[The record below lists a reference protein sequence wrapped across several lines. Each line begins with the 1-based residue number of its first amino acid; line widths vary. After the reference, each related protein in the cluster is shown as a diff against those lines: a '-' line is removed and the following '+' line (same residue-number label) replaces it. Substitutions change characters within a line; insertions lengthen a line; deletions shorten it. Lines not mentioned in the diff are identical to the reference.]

1 MSRVAIAKA
10 DPRDVGPAV
19 TKVLELSGCMARIT
33 PGLKVVVKP
42 NLITD
47 NPEYIARGANTSIP
61 VLECLLRILA
71 DKGTRVTVGESEV
84 GTKVQGR
91 HLAKTVAYMSLEEL
105 CKRYGAAFANFTED
119 RKVNVPLDGLH
130 FKSFELS
137 YRQAEADLV
146 ITIPKVKTHK
156 YATMTCSIK
165 NMYGMIPEARRV
177 IYHRW
182 LSKAIVDINTVF
194 EGRLITLVDGMTA
207 MEGNGPV
214 YGDPIEMNLVLSSQD
229 LVAAD
234 TICARLIGLDPR
246 SIEHLQLAE
255 KRGLGSS
262 REIEIMGD
270 DVALPW
276 RVFRPAKLNTY
287 RTFEHRLMRSPLVH
301 ILVSDGFQR
310 HVSSHLRPITRRLRG
325 GSFSWYLD
333 KESINST
340 GMNKLSQ

>member
-1 MSRVAIAKA
+1 MSRVALAKA
-10 DPRDVGPAV
+10 DPTNVKPAV
-19 TKVLELSGCMARIT
+19 TRVLELSGCLTRFT
-33 PGLKVVVKP
+33 PSLKVVVKP

-61 VLECLLRILA
+61 VLETLLGILA
-71 DKGTRVTVGESEV
+71 DAGCNVTVGESEV
-84 GTKVQGR
+84 GTNVQGR
-91 HLAKTVAYMSLEEL
+91 RLSQTVRYMDLDNL
-105 CKRYGAAFANFTED
+105 CKRYGATFANFTED
-119 RKVNVPLDGLH
+119 RKVKVPVAGLH
-130 FKSFELS
+130 FKSFDLS
-137 YRQAEADLV
+137 YRQAEAELV

-177 IYHRW
+177 IYHQW

-214 YGDPIEMNLVLSSQD
+214 YGDPIEMNMVLASQD
-229 LVAAD
+229 LVASD
-234 TICARLIGLDPR
+234 TICAQLIGLDPK

-255 KRGLGSS
+255 QCGLGSS
-262 REIEIMGD
+262 RNIEVVGD
-270 DVALPW
+270 EVSRPW
-276 RVFRPAKLNTY
+276 RVFRPAKLNAY

-310 HVSSHLRPITRRLRG
+310 NVSSHLRPITRRLRG

-333 KESINST
+333 TKEAPR
-340 GMNKLSQ
+340 

>member
-1 MSRVAIAKA
+1 MSRVAIARA
-10 DPRDVGPAV
+10 DPGNVDPSVAR
-19 TKVLELSGCMARIT
+19 VLELAGCTGRFL

-61 VLECLLRILA
+61 VLEALLRILSDA
-71 DKGTRVTVGESEV
+71 GCHITVGESEV
-84 GTKVQGR
+84 GTHVQGR
-91 HLAKTVAYMSLEEL
+91 RLAKAARYMDLDNL
-105 CKRYGAAFANFTED
+105 CKRYGATFTNFTED
-119 RKVNVPLDGLH
+119 RKVTVPVDGLR
-130 FKSFELS
+130 FRSFELS

-146 ITIPKVKTHK
+146 ITIPKIKTHK

-182 LSKAIVDINTVF
+182 LSNAIVDINTVF
-194 EGRLITLVDGMTA
+194 KGRLITLVDGITA

-214 YGDPIEMNLVLSSQD
+214 YGEPVEMNMVLSSQD
-229 LVAAD
+229 LVASD
-234 TICARLIGLDPR
+234 TICARLIGIDPH
-246 SIEHLQLAE
+246 SIQHLQVAE
-255 KRGLGSS
+255 RRGLGSS
-262 REIEIMGD
+262 RDIELVGD

-276 RVFRPAKLNTY
+276 RVFRPARMNTY
-287 RTFEHRLMRSPLVH
+287 RIFEHRLMCSPFVH

-325 GSFSWYLD
+325 GSFSWYL
-333 KESINST
+333 EREGNNLETPS
-340 GMNKLSQ
+340 

>member
-10 DPRDVGPAV
+10 DPHHVSPAV
-19 TKVLELSGCMARIT
+19 TRVLELSGCMALFS

-47 NPEYIARGANTSIP
+47 NPEYIARGSNTSIP
-61 VLECLLRILA
+61 VLEALLSILA
-71 DKGTRVTVGESEV
+71 EAGCAVTVGESEV
-84 GTKVQGR
+84 GTSVQGR
-91 HLAKTVAYMSLEEL
+91 RLAQTVRHMDLDNL
-105 CKRYGAAFANFTED
+105 CKRYNASFANFTED
-119 RKVNVPLDGLH
+119 RKVRVAVDGLH

-146 ITIPKVKTHK
+146 ITIPKIKTHK

-194 EGRLITLVDGMTA
+194 KGRLITLVDGMTA

-214 YGDPIEMNLVLSSQD
+214 YGDPVEMNMVLSSQD
-229 LVAAD
+229 LVASD
-234 TICARLIGLDPR
+234 TLCAQLIGLNPK

-255 KRGLGSS
+255 RRGLGSS
-262 REIEIMGD
+262 RDIELVGD
-270 DVALPW
+270 EVPIPW
-276 RVFRPAKLNTY
+276 RVFRPAKLNAY

-301 ILVSDGFQR
+301 VLVSDRFQR

-333 KESINST
+333 GDPIDS
-340 GMNKLSQ
+340 LR

>member
-10 DPRDVGPAV
+10 DPANVTPAV
-19 TKVLELSGCMARIT
+19 TRVLELSDCITRFT

-47 NPEYIARGANTSIP
+47 NPDYIARGANTSIP
-61 VLECLLRILA
+61 VLETLLGILA
-71 DKGTRVTVGESEV
+71 DAKCVVTVGESEV

-91 HLAKTVAYMSLEEL
+91 RLAQTVRYMDLDNL
-105 CKRYGAAFANFTED
+105 CKRYGATFANFTED
-119 RKVNVPLDGLH
+119 RKVNVPVAGLH
-130 FKSFELS
+130 FKSFDLS
-137 YRQAEADLV
+137 FRQAEADLV

-156 YATMTCSIK
+156 YASMTCSIK
-165 NMYGMIPEARRV
+165 NLYGMIPEARRV
-177 IYHRW
+177 IYHQW

-214 YGDPIEMNLVLSSQD
+214 YGEPIEMNMVLASQD
-229 LVAAD
+229 LVASD
-234 TICARLIGLDPR
+234 TICAQLIGLNPK

-255 KRGLGSS
+255 RRGLGSS
-262 REIEIMGD
+262 RDIEVVGD
-270 DVALPW
+270 DVPRPW
-276 RVFRPAKLNTY
+276 RVFRPAKLNAY

-301 ILVSDGFQR
+301 VLVSDGFQR
-310 HVSSHLRPITRRLRG
+310 NVSSHLRPITRRLRG

-333 KESINST
+333 NQEV
-340 GMNKLSQ
+340 QR